1 MEIEQLIGEKR
12 LSVGYFNYNLKVS
25 QNNFVQSF
33 SASTIGRSLRIL
45 PKRDRAKILAIV
57 LLQIGLGL
65 MDLAGIALA
74 GVLGG
79 LAISGVASR
88 EPGNRVQGVL
98 NSLHL
103 EGFTLQQQAL
113 ILALGISVLMVGKTI
128 ISILFTR
135 RTIFFLSR
143 RGATLSSILISKLMG
158 QPLQRVQE
166 RSMQQ
171 TMYSLTAGVNSI
183 TVGVLGTGV
192 SLIAD
197 ISLLI
202 VIGIGLFIVDI
213 VVAISTFVIFAT
225 IGFSLYRLLSVRA
238 KKLGIKQSE
247 LNIISAEKIMEVLG
261 SYRELVVKN
270 RRSYYSRIIGERQL
284 ELANNTAEIT
294 FMPQIGKYVIEITVV
309 LGSLIISGIQFSR
322 QDAAHAIAV
331 LSVFL
336 AASTRIA
343 PAVLRIQQGALN
355 IRGSLGTAT
364 PTLELVESLG
374 DAEEIP
380 RTEDYLE
387 TVHTG
392 FDPSVELNKVSV
404 TYAGKD
410 KAAISEITM
419 RIHTGSSIAIVGP
432 SGAGKTTLVDVL
444 LGVLEPDEGSIH
456 ISGKPPLLSI
466 ASWQG
471 AISYLPQDI
480 LISNGS
486 IRENVSLGYP
496 ANIVQDELV
505 WDALKIAKL
514 DEFVR
519 SLPNGLD
526 TYVGDRGT
534 QISGGQRQRLGIA
547 RAMLTKP
554 KLLVLDE
561 ATSALDGETELGIT
575 EAILELHGKVTIVMI
590 AHRLSTI
597 RNVDVVYYID
607 EGVLRAQGSFDEV
620 RALVPDFDRQAEL
633 MGLQ

>member
-1 MEIEQLIGEKR
+1 MG
-12 LSVGYFNYNLKVS
+12 VDYFNYNPMVIPK
-25 QNNFVQSF
+25 NFIQAF
-33 SASTIGRSLRIL
+33 SGSTIGRSLRIL

-57 LLQIGLGL
+57 FLQIGLGL

-98 NSLHL
+98 NSLQL

-113 ILALGISVLMVGKTI
+113 ILALGISTLMVGKTI

-197 ISLLI
+197 VSLLI
-202 VIGIGLFIVDI
+202 VIGIGLFIVDV

-225 IGFSLYRLLSVRA
+225 IGFTLYRLLSVRA

-247 LNIISAEKIMEVLG
+247 LSIISAEKIMEVLG

-284 ELANNTAEIT
+284 ELANNTAEIV

-374 DAEEIP
+374 DAEEISQ
-380 RTEDYLE
+380 TEDFLE
-387 TVHTG
+387 TDHAG

-404 TYAGKD
+404 TYSGKD
-410 KAAISEITM
+410 MAAISEVSM
-419 RIHTGSSIAIVGP
+419 RIHAGSSIAIVGP

-444 LGVLEPDEGSIH
+444 LGVLEPDMGRIH
-456 ISGKPPLLSI
+456 ISGKPPLASI
-466 ASWQG
+466 ATWQG

-519 SLPNGLD
+519 SLPKGLD
-526 TYVGDRGT
+526 THVGDRGT

-597 RNVDVVYYID
+597 RNVDVVYYMD
-607 EGVLRAQGSFDEV
+607 KGVLVAQGSFDEV

>member
-1 MEIEQLIGEKR
+1 MSG
-12 LSVGYFNYNLKVS
+12 
-25 QNNFVQSF
+25 
-33 SASTIGRSLRIL
+33 STIGRSLRIL
-45 PKRDRAKILAIV
+45 PRRDRAKIFAIV
-57 LLQIGLGL
+57 LLQVGLGL

-88 EPGNRVQGVL
+88 QPGNRVQGVL
-98 NSLHL
+98 NSLQL
-103 EGFTLQQQAL
+103 EQFTLQQQAL
-113 ILALGISVLMVGKTI
+113 ILALGISILMVGKTM

-143 RGATLSSILISKLMG
+143 RGATLTSILISKLMG

-197 ISLLI
+197 LSLLV
-202 VIGIGLFIVDI
+202 VIAIGLFVVDV

-225 IGFSLYRLLSVRA
+225 IGFALYRLLSVRA
-238 KKLGIKQSE
+238 KNLGIRQSE
-247 LNIISAEKIMEVLG
+247 LSIISSEKIMEVLG

-284 ELANNTAEIT
+284 ELANNTAEMM

-309 LGSLIISGIQFSR
+309 LGSLLISGIQFSR

-343 PAVLRIQQGALN
+343 PAILRIQQGALS

-374 DAEEIP
+374 NAEEIP
-380 RTEDYLE
+380 QTEDYLDTDHE
-387 TVHTG
+387 G
-392 FDPSVELNKVSV
+392 FDPSVELNKVTV

-410 KAAISEITM
+410 NPAISDISM
-419 RIHTGSSIAIVGP
+419 RINTGSSIAIVGP

-444 LGVLEPDEGSIH
+444 LGVLEPDEGTIH
-456 ISGKPPLLSI
+456 ISGKPPLASI
-466 ASWQG
+466 ATWQG

-505 WDALKIAKL
+505 WEALKIAKL

-519 SLPNGLD
+519 SLPKGLD

>member
-1 MEIEQLIGEKR
+1 MMIPK
-12 LSVGYFNYNLKVS
+12 
-25 QNNFVQSF
+25 NFIRAF
-33 SASTIGRSLRIL
+33 SGSTIGRSLRIL
-45 PKRDRAKILAIV
+45 PKRDRARIFAIV
-57 LLQIGLGL
+57 FLQIGLGL

-98 NSLHL
+98 NSLQL

-113 ILALGISVLMVGKTI
+113 ILALGISILMVGKKI

-202 VIGIGLFIVDI
+202 VIGIGLFIVDV

-225 IGFSLYRLLSVRA
+225 IGYSLYRLLSVRA

-247 LNIISAEKIMEVLG
+247 LSIISAEKIMEVLG

-597 RNVDVVYYID
+597 RNVDVVYYMD
-607 EGVLRAQGSFDEV
+607 KGLLVAHGSFDEV

>member
-1 MEIEQLIGEKR
+1 VTPLNLIPK
-12 LSVGYFNYNLKVS
+12 
-25 QNNFVQSF
+25 F
-33 SASTIGRSLRIL
+33 SSSTIGRSLKIL
-45 PKRDRAKILAIV
+45 PKRDRAKISAIV
-57 LLQIGLGL
+57 FLQIGLGL
-65 MDLAGIALA
+65 MDLAGIALV

-88 EPGNRVQGVL
+88 QPGNRVQGVL
-98 NSLHL
+98 NALHL
-103 EGFTLQQQAL
+103 DQLTLQQQAMV
-113 ILALGISVLMVGKTI
+113 LALGISILMVGKTV

-143 RGATLSSILISKLMG
+143 RGAILSSILISKLMG

-197 ISLLI
+197 LSLLVLI
-202 VIGIGLFIVDI
+202 AIGLFVVDV
-213 VVAISTFVIFAT
+213 VVAISTFLIFAT

-238 KKLGIKQSE
+238 KNLGVRQSE
-247 LNIISAEKIMEVLG
+247 LSIISAEKIMEVLG

-284 ELANNTAEIT
+284 ELANNTAEIM

-343 PAVLRIQQGALN
+343 PAVLRIQQGALS

-374 DAEEIP
+374 NAEEIAQ
-380 RTEDYLE
+380 TEDYLE
-387 TVHTG
+387 TDHAG
-392 FDPSVELNKVSV
+392 FDPSVELNQVAV
-404 TYAGKD
+404 TYAGKEQ
-410 KAAISEITM
+410 AAVSNISMSIPS
-419 RIHTGSSIAIVGP
+419 GSSIAIVGP
-432 SGAGKTTLVDVL
+432 SGAGKTTLVDL
-444 LGVLEPDEGSIH
+444 FLGVLEPDKGSVL
-456 ISGKPPLLSI
+456 ISGKPPLSSI
-466 ASWQG
+466 ATWQG

-480 LISNGS
+480 LISNGT

-496 ANIVQDELV
+496 ANIVHEDLV
-505 WDALKIAKL
+505 WDALKLAKL

-519 SLPNGLD
+519 SLPKGLD

-607 EGVLRAQGSFDEV
+607 KGELQAQGNFDEV
-620 RALVPDFDRQAEL
+620 RALVPDFDRQAGL